1 MPGAID
7 FETMDVDEL
16 TPVWFPSDEEPETPE
31 RYESMVRQ
39 EASARLMTMVGVPEA
54 VLRLLVGETEVSR
67 VPRDVGREDE
77 EGRRD
82 FEAGGGA
89 GEAGAAEDELP
100 PDSFEFSR
108 PITAE
113 TVEMTREGLLVIYR
127 LEGAGTWRLFLESE
141 RVMIERV

>member
-1 MPGAID
+1 MAGAID
-7 FETMDVDEL
+7 FDTMDVDEL
-16 TPVWFPSDEEPETPE
+16 TPVWFPSDEELATPE
-31 RYESMVRQ
+31 QYESALRQ
-39 EASARLMTMVGVPEA
+39 EARARLITMLGVPEA

-67 VPRDVGREDE
+67 VPRDVRREDE
-77 EGRRD
+77 QGRRD
-82 FEAGGGA
+82 FEVGGGA
-89 GEAGAAEDELP
+89 GDAAAAEDELP